1 MSVTTTWATYTST
14 VRGLMSFKFISENQQ
29 RGLTGSYPG
38 TNCLIY
44 GFLIQMLKCAQ
55 DTWVIACRKN
65 SIHWGKER
73 KALFAFRKITVIIF
87 TLGKKIESPDQ
98 VIPFGKQGKTEVLN
112 GSPMSGGRRAVLIPP
127 PHLLVTRPPTPGIW
141 APYSYADKPWPGAH
155 PLGLVPGRGRGHP
168 CYSHAAR

>member
-1 MSVTTTWATYTST
+1 MRTSKED
-14 VRGLMSFKFISENQQ
+14 LLALIQ
-29 RGLTGSYPG
+29 GLTALFMVSSFRCSSVIK
-38 TNCLIY
+38 TR
-44 GFLIQMLKCAQ
+44 
-55 DTWVIACRKN
+55 VIACRKN
-65 SIHWGKER
+65 SMHWGKER

-98 VIPFGKQGKTEVLN
+98 VIPLGKQGKAEVPN

-168 CYSHAAR
+168 CYSHAAQ